1 MNEGATASSTAA
13 DGPDKKGPPP
23 KKTPNDYIF
32 GKVIGEGSFSSVSI
46 WERDLSSSCKKI
58 LHPHDNGICAYVT
71 DA

>member
-1 MNEGATASSTAA
+1 MYLQGMNEGATASSTAA

-46 WERDLSSSCKKI
+46 CIYGKEAFHIHLKNKI
-58 LHPHDNGICAYVT
+58 PACT
-71 DA
+71 S